1 MYATLNVNSEEKLH
15 ECVTMLRSA
24 RRIIL
29 TGIGASGLVAQN
41 FAWKLM
47 KIGFNAAAVRDMH
60 ALLATVQASSPDDLL
75 LAISYTGVR
84 RELNLAADEM
94 LRVGGKVLAITGF
107 TPNALQQ
114 RASHCLTDR
123 SSLFRQQS
131 TASWL
136 TGIFNSWQLAAME
149 YKIHSRVSHI
159 ACCRHYFIARKD
171 MNGLLRIRQRYQ
183 GLAQSDKK
191 LADYLLLQPDTAR
204 HLSSQQLANE
214 AGVSQSSVVKFAQ
227 KLGYKGF
234 PALKLALSEAL
245 ASQPESPSVPIHNQI
260 RGDDP
265 LRLVG
270 EKLIKENTAAMYA
283 TLNVNSEEKL
293 HECVTMLRSAR
304 RIILT
309 GIGASGLV
317 AQNFAWKLMKI
328 GFNAAAV
335 RDMHALLATVQAS
348 SPDDLLLAISYTGV
362 RRELNLAADE
372 MLRVGGKV
380 LAITGFT
387 PNALQQRAS
396 HCLYTIAEEQATNSA
411 SISACHAQGMLTDLL
426 FIALIQQDLELAPE
440 RIRHSEALV
449 KKLV

>member
-1 MYATLNVNSEEKLH
+1 M
-15 ECVTMLRSA
+15 
-24 RRIIL
+24 
-29 TGIGASGLVAQN
+29 
-41 FAWKLM
+41 
-47 KIGFNAAAVRDMH
+47 
-60 ALLATVQASSPDDLL
+60 
-75 LAISYTGVR
+75 
-84 RELNLAADEM
+84 
-94 LRVGGKVLAITGF
+94 
-107 TPNALQQ
+107 
-114 RASHCLTDR
+114 
-123 SSLFRQQS
+123 
-131 TASWL
+131 
-136 TGIFNSWQLAAME
+136 
-149 YKIHSRVSHI
+149 
-159 ACCRHYFIARKD
+159 
-171 MNGLLRIRQRYQ
+171 
-183 GLAQSDKK
+183 
-191 LADYLLLQPDTAR
+191 
-204 HLSSQQLANE
+204 
-214 AGVSQSSVVKFAQ
+214 KFAQ

-293 HECVTMLRSAR
+293 HECVVMLRFCTADYFDWHWRFGSGSAK
-304 RIILT
+304 LC
-309 GIGASGLV
+309 L
-317 AQNFAWKLMKI
+317 KLMKI
-328 GFNAAAV
+328 GFNAAAE

>member
-1 MYATLNVNSEEKLH
+1 
-15 ECVTMLRSA
+15 
-24 RRIIL
+24 
-29 TGIGASGLVAQN
+29 
-41 FAWKLM
+41 
-47 KIGFNAAAVRDMH
+47 
-60 ALLATVQASSPDDLL
+60 
-75 LAISYTGVR
+75 
-84 RELNLAADEM
+84 
-94 LRVGGKVLAITGF
+94 
-107 TPNALQQ
+107 
-114 RASHCLTDR
+114 
-123 SSLFRQQS
+123 
-131 TASWL
+131 
-136 TGIFNSWQLAAME
+136 
-149 YKIHSRVSHI
+149 
-159 ACCRHYFIARKD
+159 

-283 TLNVNSEEKL
+283 TLNVNTEEKL

-348 SPDDLLLAISYTGV
+348 SPDDL
-362 RRELNLAADE
+362 

>member
-1 MYATLNVNSEEKLH
+1 
-15 ECVTMLRSA
+15 
-24 RRIIL
+24 
-29 TGIGASGLVAQN
+29 
-41 FAWKLM
+41 
-47 KIGFNAAAVRDMH
+47 
-60 ALLATVQASSPDDLL
+60 
-75 LAISYTGVR
+75 
-84 RELNLAADEM
+84 
-94 LRVGGKVLAITGF
+94 
-107 TPNALQQ
+107 
-114 RASHCLTDR
+114 
-123 SSLFRQQS
+123 
-131 TASWL
+131 
-136 TGIFNSWQLAAME
+136 
-149 YKIHSRVSHI
+149 
-159 ACCRHYFIARKD
+159 

-372 MLRVGGKV
+372 MLRVGVPALRIISLSFPLAGFGIGAGAVFQALGFSVYSMIISLIRQLVV
-380 LAITGFT
+380 LIPCAYLI
-387 PNALQQRAS
+387 
-396 HCLYTIAEEQATNSA
+396 
-411 SISACHAQGMLTDLL
+411 GMLTGDVTGVWWAFVVAEVVSLTVS
-426 FIALIQQDLELAPE
+426 ALYLRRVNRDVIQTL
-440 RIRHSEALV
+440 
-449 KKLV
+449 

>member
-1 MYATLNVNSEEKLH
+1 
-15 ECVTMLRSA
+15 
-24 RRIIL
+24 
-29 TGIGASGLVAQN
+29 
-41 FAWKLM
+41 
-47 KIGFNAAAVRDMH
+47 
-60 ALLATVQASSPDDLL
+60 
-75 LAISYTGVR
+75 
-84 RELNLAADEM
+84 
-94 LRVGGKVLAITGF
+94 
-107 TPNALQQ
+107 
-114 RASHCLTDR
+114 
-123 SSLFRQQS
+123 
-131 TASWL
+131 
-136 TGIFNSWQLAAME
+136 
-149 YKIHSRVSHI
+149 
-159 ACCRHYFIARKD
+159 

-214 AGVSQSSVVKFAQ
+214 PSQSVQRREVRA

-449 KKLV
+449 ENWSE